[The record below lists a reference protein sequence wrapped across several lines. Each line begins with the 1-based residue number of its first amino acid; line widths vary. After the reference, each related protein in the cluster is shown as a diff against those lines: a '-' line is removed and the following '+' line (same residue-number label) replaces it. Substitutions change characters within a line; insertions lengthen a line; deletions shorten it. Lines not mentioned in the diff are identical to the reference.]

1 MALLMVTFLMFDRF
15 IQHKISDGNKQRIA
29 ALQKQEQS
37 LHKHSKSRKHLIAQ
51 IS

>member
-1 MALLMVTFLMFDRF
+1 MVTFLMFDRF
-15 IQHKISDGNKQRIA
+15 IQHKIDHGQQQRIA

-37 LHKHSKSRKHLIAQ
+37 FLKHDKSRKHLAAQ